1 MQVRRHQ
8 ETTLPQASLDLVIV
22 GCGGHGREIAQLV
35 AAANEAAGRV
45 VWQPVGFVDDAPS
58 DVNRKR
64 AEATGLPYLGTLAVL
79 GQLPPQTHVTL
90 ALGDPRVRR
99 TVAARVDSFG
109 LPVASLVHP
118 DATVGTDLVCAEGL
132 VVFAGARIT
141 TNVTAGRHLHVN
153 QNATLAHDCVVGDH
167 VSLHPLAA
175 VSGDC
180 RLDTAALIGAGAV
193 VLPRLRVGAG
203 AIVGAGACV
212 VRDVPP
218 DTVVKGVPAR

>member
-1 MQVRRHQ
+1 MQVRRYAGVAV
-8 ETTLPQASLDLVIV
+8 PQASLDLVIV

-35 AAANEAAGRV
+35 AAVNEAVGRLA
-45 VWQPVGFVDDAPS
+45 WRPVGFVDDAPS
-58 DVNRKR
+58 EVNRKR
-64 AEATGLPYLGTLAVL
+64 AEATGLPYLGTLAAL
-79 GQLPPQTHVTL
+79 KDLPPQTHVTL

-99 TVAARVDSFG
+99 TVATRIDAFG

-118 DATVGTDLVCAEGL
+118 DATVGADLVCAEGL

-180 RLDTAALIGAGAV
+180 RLGTAALIGAGAV
-193 VLPRLRVGAG
+193 VLPGLRVGAG
-203 AIVGAGACV
+203 ATVGAGACV

-218 DTVVKGVPAR
+218 DVVVKGVPAR